1 MKIYIVLDWFFLIF
15 HTSLTLFNLFGWIY
29 KKTRKANLITLLLTG
44 ASWFILGLFFGI
56 GYCPLTD
63 WHFNILEKLGY
74 TDLPVSYIKYLVDR
88 IFNSDI
94 NAQLVENSTAIGFF
108 VALSG
113 AIFVNIKDYLAV
125 KRKNLE

>member
-1 MKIYIVLDWFFLIF
+1 M
-15 HTSLTLFNLFGWIY
+15 
-29 KKTRKANLITLLLTG
+29 LTG